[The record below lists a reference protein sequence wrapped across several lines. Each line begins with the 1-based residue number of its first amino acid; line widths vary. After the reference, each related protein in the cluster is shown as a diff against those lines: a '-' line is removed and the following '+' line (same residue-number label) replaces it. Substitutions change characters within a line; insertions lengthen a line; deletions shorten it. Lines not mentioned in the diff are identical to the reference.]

1 MSQGAKVSR
10 PTAAAGSESRPEAE
24 SAAQIAQQVAELNL
38 RALRVARERSVA
50 LAPAAAGRRA
60 PHAIDSLHSAW
71 RLVGDEALV
80 RLAQSPYLLVDAHF
94 AEGARWGEAA
104 AIAEGRSLA
113 AAPLGDGSAAAAFAD
128 PQQAGFVA
136 TLFLYVWHLA
146 RAEPLAAELALGA
159 SADTLAV
166 FRGLSLRT
174 IEQLAR
180 TRAGWVAL
188 RWEDRPAVWA
198 AMLGAASR
206 GDREALRIERLKGL
220 QRIAGACAAAAE
232 AGR

>member
-1 MSQGAKVSR
+1 MSQGRRVAR
-10 PTAAAGSESRPEAE
+10 PGVAAGSESRPEPE

-50 LAPAAAGRRA
+50 LAPAASGRRA

-80 RLAQSPYLLVDAHF
+80 RLAHSPYLLVDAHF
-94 AEGARWGEAA
+94 AEAARWGEAV

-113 AAPLGDGSAAAAFAD
+113 GAPLAGDSAAAAFTD
-128 PQQAGFVA
+128 PQHAGFVA
-136 TLFLYVWHLA
+136 TLFLYAWHLS
-146 RAEPLAAELALGA
+146 RAEPITAELALGA
-159 SADTLAV
+159 SAETLALI
-166 FRGLSLRT
+166 RTLSLRT

-206 GDREALRIERLKGL
+206 GDREALRIERLKGM
-220 QRIAGACAAAAE
+220 QRIAGACAAAD
-232 AGR
+232 R